1 VSAVDPGRA
10 VAGGSARTLTV
21 GALAARTLE
30 VRLGQRPV
38 VRGVDIEV
46 RPGERVAILGS
57 NGSGKTTLLRALAG
71 LIPAAGGAVELDGAS
86 LAATPRA
93 TLARH
98 LALVPQRPPRAF
110 PLSAL
115 ESVLLGRSPHQRG
128 LGLASRAE
136 QALALRAMERLDVA
150 TLAARPVTSSSGGER
165 QRLMIARAL
174 VQEAR
179 YLLLDEPT
187 SAQDPRGRLLIM
199 RVLAEEAARGV
210 GVLAAVHDI
219 NLALR
224 AFDRVAVLADGRL
237 LACEPPAA
245 LLASGVLERA
255 FGVRFD
261 VVAGARDGRPVVV
274 ASLPGEDASLPPLGE
289 PVSP

>member
-1 VSAVDPGRA
+1 MSAADAGRA
-10 VAGGSARTLTV
+10 DARGSAR
-21 GALAARTLE
+21 ALAARSVE
-30 VRLGQRPV
+30 VRLGQRAV
-38 VRGVDIEV
+38 VREVSLEV

-71 LIPAAGGAVELDGAS
+71 LVPAASGAVELDGAVLS
-86 LAATPRA
+86 ATPRA
-93 TLARH
+93 ALARH

-150 TLAARPVTSSSGGER
+150 ALAARPVTSSSGGER

-187 SAQDPRGRLLIM
+187 SAQDPRGRLLIVQ
-199 RVLAEEAARGV
+199 VLAEEAARGV

-224 AFDRVAVLADGRL
+224 AFDRVAVLAEGRL

-255 FGVRFD
+255 FGVRFE
-261 VVAGARDGRPVVV
+261 VVSGARDGRPVVV
-274 ASLPGEDASLPPLGE
+274 ASLPGEALAPSPFGE
-289 PVSP
+289 PPAP